1 MVVLLRLITVL
12 PPPPPTPI
20 DERGI
25 DRGIDLL
32 PARPPDR
39 AAMTNDDE
47 SPANDEPMEDSTNG
61 VAARA
66 TSAER
71 TSRGGRQQR

>member
-12 PPPPPTPI
+12 PPPPPPTPI

-47 SPANDEPMEDSTNG
+47 SPANDEPMEDSSDG
-61 VAARA
+61 AAARA
-66 TSAER
+66 TSAESTFAMR
-71 TSRGGRQQR
+71 